1 MAHFPTYFSGTMT
14 DRGACFRPKA
24 DARQRAFIRLIRLP
38 FRKKMGK
45 RQPSR
50 KSGLLEQLLVKA
62 SAA

>member
-50 KSGLLEQLLVKA
+50 KS
-62 SAA
+62 